1 MENISSLYQLN
12 FNLSDGSIKQ
22 MADYKDKVLLIVN
35 TASKCGFTPQLQE
48 LEQLNK
54 KYSRDGL
61 VVIAFP
67 CNQFGKQEP
76 GSMDEIINF
85 CSLNYDVTFII
96 AQKIKVNGSDAH
108 PIYKYLKSK
117 TKGFLGSKSIK
128 WNFTKFLINRNGEA
142 IKRFS
147 TVTKPSLIS
156 SQIESVL

>member
-156 SQIESVL
+156 SQIESIL